1 MRNGRGSSEA
11 SDDIPAHA
19 LRRSR
24 PAPLP
29 SGATLCL
36 CTAEEISAC
45 IYEEP
50 ATLMTVVTRF
60 APSPTGMLHIG
71 GARTALFNYLFAR
84 RHGGRFLL
92 RIEDTDKARS
102 TEEAT
107 AAILE
112 GMAWLGLGADE
123 PPLMQST
130 RDARHAEVANEMLA
144 RGTAFKCYATPEELQ
159 ARRDLGEE
167 KRQAA
172 KAGSLSE
179 AERAA
184 LLDEANALLA
194 PYRSPWRD
202 GAPAPSPDAPFTVR
216 LRAPDDGERVV
227 EDAVQG
233 SVKIQASEIDDLI
246 MLRADGSPTYML
258 AVVVDDHDMNITHV
272 IRGDDHLRNTFRQ
285 IPIYEAMG
293 WPIPNFA
300 HVSMIHGNDGA
311 KLSKRHG
318 ALSTL
323 AYREMGYLP
332 EALNA
337 YLLRLGWSH
346 GDQEI
351 FTREEAVAAFDL
363 DGIGKAPAR
372 LDLEKL
378 GQINSHFMRMADD
391 DRLLRLLRPILE
403 SESPL
408 SDAELTRIKRALPHL
423 KDRGTTLAELA
434 SAFAFLKVNRPLDL
448 NKNARKALSAEGL
461 DRLAG
466 LRDELRLVSQWTSDR
481 ISETITSYCATKD
494 LSMGQVGQP
503 LRAALTGGLPAPDIA
518 PVLEWLGQEEA
529 LGRIDDQ
536 LAQADQ

>member
-1 MRNGRGSSEA
+1 
-11 SDDIPAHA
+11 
-19 LRRSR
+19 
-24 PAPLP
+24 
-29 SGATLCL
+29 
-36 CTAEEISAC
+36 
-45 IYEEP
+45 
-50 ATLMTVVTRF
+50 MTVVTRF

-84 RHGGRFLL
+84 HHGGRFLL
-92 RIEDTDKARS
+92 RIEDTDRARS
-102 TEEAT
+102 TDEAT

-112 GMAWLGLGADE
+112 GMAWLGLDADE
-123 PPLMQST
+123 PPLMQSS
-130 RDARHAEVANEMLA
+130 REARHAEVAAEMLS

-172 KAGSLSE
+172 KADGLSDE
-179 AERAA
+179 ARAA
-184 LLDEANALLA
+184 LLAEANDLLA

-202 GAPAPSPDAPFTVR
+202 GAPAPAPDAPYTIR
-216 LRAPDDGERVV
+216 LRAPDGGDRVV

-233 SVKIQASEIDDLI
+233 SVRIQASEIDDLI
-246 MLRADGSPTYML
+246 MLRADGTPTYML
-258 AVVVDDHDMNITHV
+258 AVVVDDHDMGVTQV

-285 IPIYEAMG
+285 VPIYEAMG
-293 WPIPNFA
+293 WQAPAFA
-300 HVSMIHGNDGA
+300 HVSLIHGQDGA

-332 EALNA
+332 EAMKA

-351 FTREEAVAAFDL
+351 FTEEEAISLFDL
-363 DGIGKAPAR
+363 AGIGRAPAR

-378 GQINSHFMRMADD
+378 GQINSHFMRLADD
-391 DRLLRLLRPILE
+391 DRLFGLLKPLFEADGPLQPDQEARIL
-403 SESPL
+403 
-408 SDAELTRIKRALPHL
+408 RALPHL
-423 KDRGTTLAELA
+423 KDRGSTLSELA
-434 SAFAFLKVNRPLDL
+434 SAFAFLQVQRPLDL
-448 NKNARKALSAEGL
+448 NKNARKALSPEGL

-466 LRDELRLVSQWTSDR
+466 LRHELASISQWTAEE
-481 ISETITSYCATKD
+481 ISGTITSYCTAQD

-503 LRAALTGGLPAPDIA
+503 LRGALTGGLPAPDIA
-518 PVLEWLGQEEA
+518 PVLEWLGKEEA

-536 LAQADQ
+536 LVQAGT